1 VVLAGVGAGDGVA
14 LTVGGGLDAG
24 DAAVI
29 VCVAE
34 TDTVTD
40 GLPAELA
47 LGLALVD
54 VAGLDEHAPSSIA
67 AQRPTPSQTR
77 RRGPIASSFVLHG
90 APW

>member
-1 VVLAGVGAGDGVA
+1 MVLAGVGAGVVVA

-29 VCVAE
+29 VGVAE
-34 TDTVTD
+34 TDAVTD

-54 VAGLDEHAPSSIA
+54 VAGLDEHAPSSI
-67 AQRPTPSQTR
+67 
-77 RRGPIASSFVLHG
+77 
-90 APW
+90 